1 MSAIEPPRC
10 PITMDYMVDPV
21 FDVNGHT
28 FERSAIENWYQTHDT
43 SPVTN
48 LPVANKILTPNF
60 SVKQLM
66 EEYNQPRNGSPQ
78 QMIVDPVQQ
87 PILPPTVPTLV
98 TNSEIFE
105 HNGTQYVNINLSLDT
120 PIDQVI
126 TRKPVR
132 FICVIDISGSMG
144 ERATEYVP
152 NGENDGFTRLD
163 LVKHSLNT
171 IVASLNPHD
180 EIALVT
186 FSSVAQI
193 LLRSTKISESMLI
206 KSSINSLQPGGN
218 TNLWDGLKSALD
230 IISADVKEDYNTS
243 ILVLTDGVANYNPPR
258 GIIPT
263 LNSYPQKGNYTIN
276 TFAYGY
282 EVDSVTLAHIA
293 EIGNGIYGYI
303 PDGTMV
309 GTIFINAIS
318 NILST
323 GILNTKI
330 RIESNSKLEFFE
342 KVYNAKLETNIDSI
356 ENSCANINIGSI
368 LYGQSRNITFKVVP
382 SKSLKSQQFLIQ
394 DFICQLIINA
404 DGANYEHIIV
414 NNGEISLT
422 TDQKVNIIA
431 RANLVATL
439 SQLTD
444 SFDNSKQILNLL
456 SLVKSLS
463 QTMYLKDMAND
474 LSDPDP
480 NKGQLGKSVEKLAWY
495 TKWGKHYLLSVSRAH
510 ILEMCFNF
518 KDLAIQHYKGDN
530 FNGNQAI
537 VEQIFNQITPPEPSI
552 KESQQYDHY
561 NHYGYN
567 NANANA
573 SAMQPKSML
582 SSMAAMVSSMA
593 SIPQSYYN
601 VSGGCFTGNWLVNM
615 AAGEKKPVNKIRP
628 NDYVV
633 SLDSPTGVAKVIA
646 VVMFRINQ
654 NIDMVSPDGT
664 NGVTLYHPM
673 YISDGSL
680 DSIKW
685 IFPCDYTEATY
696 GTTTGEYMY
705 DFVLDAGHTVLF
717 EDKYNFACLGH
728 GITTNNVISHE
739 YFGTKRIIDDLS
751 RHPDWKFG
759 TVILNNWQFTRD
771 SNNRVNGLIY

>member
-1 MSAIEPPRC
+1 MSSIEPPRC

-28 FERSAIENWYQTHDT
+28 FERSAIESWYQTHDT

-48 LPVANKILTPNF
+48 LPVINKTLTPNF

-66 EEYNQPRNGSPQ
+66 YEYNEQFKGNTVSQPVK
-78 QMIVDPVQQ
+78 MDIVKA
-87 PILPPTVPTLV
+87 PILPMSVPTVPTLI
-98 TNSEIFE
+98 TKSEIFE
-105 HNGTQYVNINLSLDT
+105 YNGTQYVNLNLSIDT
-120 PIDQVI
+120 PKDQEI

-144 ERATEYVP
+144 ERATEYVS

-171 IVASLNPHD
+171 IVASLNAND

-186 FSSVAQI
+186 FNSMAHI
-193 LLRSTKISESMLI
+193 LLRSTKISESAMI

-243 ILVLTDGVANYNPPR
+243 ILILTDGVANYNPPR
-258 GIIPT
+258 GVIPT
-263 LNSYPQKGNYTIN
+263 LNAYPKKGNYTIN

-282 EVDSVTLAHIA
+282 EVDSVTLSQIA

-323 GILNTKI
+323 GILNTNI
-330 RIESNSKLEFFE
+330 RIESNSRLEFFE
-342 KVYNAKLETNIDSI
+342 KVYNTKLETNIDIVES
-356 ENSCANINIGSI
+356 SCANINIGSI
-368 LYGQSRNITFKVVP
+368 LYGQSRDITFKVN
-382 SKSLKSQQFLIQ
+382 SKKTPKQSIQ

-404 DGANYEHIIV
+404 DGVTYEHIVV
-414 NNGEISLT
+414 NSGVTSF
-422 TDQKVNIIA
+422 TDDEKMNIIA

-439 SQLTD
+439 SQLTE

-456 SLVKSLS
+456 SFVKSLS
-463 QTMYLKDMAND
+463 QTEYLTYMVSD

-495 TKWGKHYLLSVSRAH
+495 NKWGKHYLLSVLRAH
-510 ILEMCFNF
+510 ILELCFNF
-518 KDLAIQHYKGDN
+518 KDLAIQHYKGEM
-530 FNGNQAI
+530 FIQNQTAI
-537 VEQIFNQITPPEPSI
+537 EQIFNQITPPEPSI
-552 KESQQYDHY
+552 KETPQYD
-561 NHYGYN
+561 HYGYN
-567 NANANA
+567 NTTAILK
-573 SAMQPKSML
+573 QHHV
-582 SSMAAMVSSMA
+582 MAYMA

-601 VSGGCFTGNWLVNM
+601 VSGGCFTGNWMVNM
-615 AAGEKKPVNKIRP
+615 AVGEKKPVNKIRP

-654 NIDMVSPDGT
+654 NVDMVSPDGA
-664 NGVTLYHPM
+664 NGITLYHPM
-673 YISDGSL
+673 YISDGSST
-680 DSIKW
+680 DPKW
-685 IFPCDYTEATY
+685 VFPCDYTEATY
-696 GTTTGEYMY
+696 GTTSGEYMY
-705 DFVLDAGHTVLF
+705 DFVVDVGHTVLF
-717 EDKYNFACLGH
+717 DDKYNFACLGH
-728 GITTNNVISHE
+728 GITKNDVIKHE
-739 YFGTKRIIDDLS
+739 YFGTKSIIDDLC

-759 TVILNNWQFTRD
+759 TVILNDWQFTRGE
-771 SNNRVNGLIY
+771 NNRVNGLIFS